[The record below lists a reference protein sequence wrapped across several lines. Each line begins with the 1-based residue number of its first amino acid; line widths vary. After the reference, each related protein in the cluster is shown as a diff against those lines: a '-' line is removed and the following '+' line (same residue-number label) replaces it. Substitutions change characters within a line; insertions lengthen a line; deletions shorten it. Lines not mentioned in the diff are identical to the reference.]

1 MEFSKT
7 LNRKTQT
14 LVMHTVHA
22 DLVLVEI
29 DSVER
34 ALNFKSGNQSS

>member
-7 LNRKTQT
+7 LNTKSQT

-22 DLVLVEI
+22 DLALAEI
-29 DSVER
+29 DSIER